1 MITSSDV
8 ITVQMSLSSEQAVGM
23 AQKPRWRG
31 RLRDIQAKCPSGT
44 SLKLSKELGVVEIS
58 GTAEGVQVAQRLV
71 EERLGPVKE
80 LSAAVWHE
88 LHRTRKG
95 LGGLNLIHKLTGCRL
110 HLQRDTSQVRLF
122 GTAQC
127 VARASALLDHL
138 EEMCTEERVKGPAK
152 HLDQNVLDKI
162 ACETCVTLWIEGS
175 ELYLMG
181 FKTAIQ
187 DALDEIG
194 KAISSPDLI
203 PCDMADPPNTA
214 REVYHLAPLIR
225 FAPHVQSPSHDP
237 KVLKHIGGSDA
248 NSTGV
253 RVAVNKVNKVNAPY
267 GHFNQFNQSPPIM
280 STEGGSTLPK
290 PTPQFHDPF

>member
-1 MITSSDV
+1 MFVFCSCFGGISVVSWQCSGGVLVVLKECFFKTKLAH
-8 ITVQMSLSSEQAVGM
+8 LSIPNWRKTKRATLLLGLCAGLIFEILKQN
-23 AQKPRWRG
+23 PR
-31 RLRDIQAKCPSGT
+31 
-44 SLKLSKELGVVEIS
+44 
-58 GTAEGVQVAQRLV
+58 
-71 EERLGPVKE
+71 
-80 LSAAVWHE
+80 
-88 LHRTRKG
+88 
-95 LGGLNLIHKLTGCRL
+95 
-110 HLQRDTSQVRLF
+110 
-122 GTAQC
+122 
-127 VARASALLDHL
+127 
-138 EEMCTEERVKGPAK
+138 
-152 HLDQNVLDKI
+152 NVLDKI
-162 ACETCVTLWIEGS
+162 ARQTCVTLWIEGS

-203 PCDMADPPNTA
+203 PCDMADPPNA

-225 FAPHVQSPSHDP
+225 FAPHVQSPSHDTP
-237 KVLKHIGGSDA
+237 KVPKHCGGSDA

-290 PTPQFHDPF
+290 PMPQFHDPF

>member
-1 MITSSDV
+1 MFWVFCSCFGGISVVSWQCSGGVLVVLKECFFKTKLAH
-8 ITVQMSLSSEQAVGM
+8 LSIPNWRKTKRATLLLGLCAGLIFEILKQN
-23 AQKPRWRG
+23 PR
-31 RLRDIQAKCPSGT
+31 
-44 SLKLSKELGVVEIS
+44 
-58 GTAEGVQVAQRLV
+58 
-71 EERLGPVKE
+71 
-80 LSAAVWHE
+80 
-88 LHRTRKG
+88 
-95 LGGLNLIHKLTGCRL
+95 
-110 HLQRDTSQVRLF
+110 
-122 GTAQC
+122 
-127 VARASALLDHL
+127 
-138 EEMCTEERVKGPAK
+138 
-152 HLDQNVLDKI
+152 NVLDKI

-290 PTPQFHDPF
+290 PTPQFHDPFWRSCHALPPQRLNFDSVEWPVRLGVLDIRWY

>member
-8 ITVQMSLSSEQAVGM
+8 ITVQMPLSEQAVGM
-23 AQKPRWRG
+23 AHKPRWRG

-58 GTAEGVQVAQRLV
+58 GPAEGVQVAQRLV

-80 LSAAVWHE
+80 LSAAVWYE

-127 VARASALLDHL
+127 VAKASALLDHL

-152 HLDQNVLDKI
+152 QLDQNLSC
-162 ACETCVTLWIEGS
+162 AAS
-175 ELYLMG
+175 E
-181 FKTAIQ
+181 F
-187 DALDEIG
+187 
-194 KAISSPDLI
+194 
-203 PCDMADPPNTA
+203 
-214 REVYHLAPLIR
+214 
-225 FAPHVQSPSHDP
+225 
-237 KVLKHIGGSDA
+237 
-248 NSTGV
+248 
-253 RVAVNKVNKVNAPY
+253 
-267 GHFNQFNQSPPIM
+267 
-280 STEGGSTLPK
+280 
-290 PTPQFHDPF
+290 

>member
-1 MITSSDV
+1 M
-8 ITVQMSLSSEQAVGM
+8 
-23 AQKPRWRG
+23 
-31 RLRDIQAKCPSGT
+31 
-44 SLKLSKELGVVEIS
+44 EIS

-152 HLDQNVLDKI
+152 QLDQNVLDKI
-162 ACETCVTLWIEGS
+162 ARQTCVTLWIEGS

-203 PCDMADPPNTA
+203 PCDMADPPNA

-225 FAPHVQSPSHDP
+225 FAPHVQSPSHDTP
-237 KVLKHIGGSDA
+237 KVPKHCGGSDA

-290 PTPQFHDPF
+290 PMPQFHDPF